1 MAVMYTQRR
10 ADWQETGAFIYRK
23 PGVCLHAGP
32 AAGSLLAEALGCL
45 SRDASS
51 SPVFHYSSPFFCL
64 KKTNDDD
71 RFIQT
76 YHGGYFFSTFSHLR
90 NNCYA
95 RRVLFSFFPG
105 HPEWALERSHPS
117 FHTFQDH
124 YHQRPAV
131 SGKSLADTPEP

>member
-95 RRVLFSFFPG
+95 RRVLFSFSGASRVGLGEKPPILSHIPG
-105 HPEWALERSHPS
+105 SLPS
-117 FHTFQDH
+117 APG
-124 YHQRPAV
+124 RV
-131 SGKSLADTPEP
+131 GKITRRHS

>member
-32 AAGSLLAEALGCL
+32 AAGSLLAEALGCF

-76 YHGGYFFSTFSHLR
+76 YHGGYFFSTFSH
-90 NNCYA
+90 CA
-95 RRVLFSFFPG
+95 QSFVFFSGASRVGLGEKPPILSHIPG
-105 HPEWALERSHPS
+105 SLPS
-117 FHTFQDH
+117 APG
-124 YHQRPAV
+124 RA
-131 SGKSLADTPEP
+131 GKITGRHS